1 MKNLSAVYFS
11 PTGGTRKAV
20 LNLAAGMGGDIE
32 EVDLCALKGERGFG
46 PEDLVIVG
54 MPVFGGRIPGFAAKL
69 LKQCRGNGATAV
81 TVAVYGNR
89 AFEDAL
95 VELNDAL
102 KELGFKIGASAA
114 LLAEHSMAREVAAGR
129 PDKKDEEDARGFA
142 GKILEKLAGDG
153 WQEAKVPGDRPYRSW
168 KQMPVVPLADDTCI
182 TCGLCA
188 EQCPTGAIP
197 ADAPGTTD
205 PGACMLCMRCIAVC
219 PVHARSLPSQA
230 QAMLEQKQ
238 SLGQLV
244 KDVDIYPQILE
255 NVKVRDKKDARE
267 DADVITAVEAVE
279 KELGNDG
286 RILVRE
292 SGTEPLVRVMVEAK
306 THEICREHVD
316 RVVKVLRQKGHVID

>member
-1 MKNLSAVYFS
+1 MKNLPAVYFS

-142 GKILEKLAGDG
+142 GKS
-153 WQEAKVPGDRPYRSW
+153 WRSW
-168 KQMPVVPLADDTCI
+168 QGMAGRNLRSRETGLTAAGSRCRLCPLQM
-182 TCGLCA
+182 
-188 EQCPTGAIP
+188 IP
-197 ADAPGTTD
+197 A
-205 PGACMLCMRCIAVC
+205 
-219 PVHARSLPSQA
+219 
-230 QAMLEQKQ
+230 
-238 SLGQLV
+238 
-244 KDVDIYPQILE
+244 
-255 NVKVRDKKDARE
+255 
-267 DADVITAVEAVE
+267 
-279 KELGNDG
+279 
-286 RILVRE
+286 
-292 SGTEPLVRVMVEAK
+292 
-306 THEICREHVD
+306 
-316 RVVKVLRQKGHVID
+316 

>member
-153 WQEAKVPGDRPYRSW
+153 WQEPKVLP
-168 KQMPVVPLADDTCI
+168 QL
-182 TCGLCA
+182 
-188 EQCPTGAIP
+188 E
-197 ADAPGTTD
+197 ADAGCAP
-205 PGACMLCMRCIAVC
+205 
-219 PVHARSLPSQA
+219 
-230 QAMLEQKQ
+230 
-238 SLGQLV
+238 
-244 KDVDIYPQILE
+244 
-255 NVKVRDKKDARE
+255 
-267 DADVITAVEAVE
+267 
-279 KELGNDG
+279 
-286 RILVRE
+286 
-292 SGTEPLVRVMVEAK
+292 
-306 THEICREHVD
+306 CR
-316 RVVKVLRQKGHVID
+316 

>member
-153 WQEAKVPGDRPYRSW
+153 WQEPKVPGDRPYRSW

-182 TCGLCA
+182 TWWPLWRSNVRPGPYPRMRRAPRIRGPVCCACGA
-188 EQCPTGAIP
+188 
-197 ADAPGTTD
+197 
-205 PGACMLCMRCIAVC
+205 
-219 PVHARSLPSQA
+219 LPS
-230 QAMLEQKQ
+230 
-238 SLGQLV
+238 
-244 KDVDIYPQILE
+244 
-255 NVKVRDKKDARE
+255 VRY
-267 DADVITAVEAVE
+267 TP
-279 KELGNDG
+279 G
-286 RILVRE
+286 RCPPR
-292 SGTEPLVRVMVEAK
+292 PRP
-306 THEICREHVD
+306 CWNRNW
-316 RVVKVLRQKGHVID
+316 RR

>member
-129 PDKKDEEDARGFA
+129 PDKKDEEDARG
-142 GKILEKLAGDG
+142 LAG
-153 WQEAKVPGDRPYRSW
+153 
-168 KQMPVVPLADDTCI
+168 T
-182 TCGLCA
+182 
-188 EQCPTGAIP
+188 
-197 ADAPGTTD
+197 
-205 PGACMLCMRCIAVC
+205 
-219 PVHARSLPSQA
+219 
-230 QAMLEQKQ
+230 
-238 SLGQLV
+238 
-244 KDVDIYPQILE
+244 
-255 NVKVRDKKDARE
+255 
-267 DADVITAVEAVE
+267 
-279 KELGNDG
+279 
-286 RILVRE
+286 
-292 SGTEPLVRVMVEAK
+292 
-306 THEICREHVD
+306 
-316 RVVKVLRQKGHVID
+316 